1 MERRDY
7 ILRMIE
13 ELGALIAGIRKRIL
27 GGEVRDP
34 ALRAQMGD
42 VARSGGLDYDLARA
56 MTPESLLLMV
66 APAGEVDPGRCWL
79 VAELS
84 YLDGLEA
91 RLVEDPDEARRSLE
105 RAAFLFGLLRP
116 VAGNVA
122 GLREALGRAD
132 EVERLLEEIGRD

>member
-1 MERRDY
+1 
-7 ILRMIE
+7 
-13 ELGALIAGIRKRIL
+13 
-27 GGEVRDP
+27 
-34 ALRAQMGD
+34 
-42 VARSGGLDYDLARA
+42 
-56 MTPESLLLMV
+56 MV